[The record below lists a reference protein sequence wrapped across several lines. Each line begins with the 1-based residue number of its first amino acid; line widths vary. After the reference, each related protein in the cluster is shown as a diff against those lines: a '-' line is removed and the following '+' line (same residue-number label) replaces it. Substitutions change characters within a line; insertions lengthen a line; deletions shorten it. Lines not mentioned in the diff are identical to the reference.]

1 MSSGKE
7 GDPKGFHKP
16 DSRSG
21 ETRVSRS
28 GINNGIDAVHV
39 NSAREMVKLH
49 TRGRHPVRP
58 KGNQTASQE
67 AGNVNFAR
75 LRESV
80 SSSYNIS
87 VPASSHQGACTNPQC
102 AHCGSVII
110 PSPSS
115 SIPVQDLPSISIN
128 EWSIYTIKKPI
139 LNTAETEHLNDTRF
153 PFPLP
158 EMIFGNNVVKIVNDK
173 TNSAIEFNA
182 LDALDTLE
190 QESQLKVS
198 YHKEWLESRKTKAT
212 AVSSKLIEKSERTA
226 KENSNTKQQ
235 HDPIEG
241 EGLRP
246 YDWTYSINYK
256 GTAHNFNFVP
266 TDKEMP
272 VQKLLRPDPILFF
285 DESVLFEDELGDNGI
300 SLLTTKIRV
309 MPTCLLLLSR
319 FFLRIDNVIFRV
331 RDTRIYIDFDSN
343 LVLREYKEQEG
354 SYDDVLKKV
363 TDKNDPKKAMRDTN
377 WVSQNIP
384 IVQYSIEASE

>member
-1 MSSGKE
+1 MSDGKE
-7 GDPKGFHKP
+7 DDPEGFYKP
-16 DSRSG
+16 ESRSG
-21 ETRVSRS
+21 IKIARS

-49 TRGRHPVRP
+49 TRGRYPVRP
-58 KGNQTASQE
+58 KSNQTASQD
-67 AGNVNFAR
+67 ASNANFAR
-75 LRESV
+75 IRDSV
-80 SSSYNIS
+80 SSNYNIS
-87 VPASSHQGACTNPQC
+87 VPALSHQGACNNPQC
-102 AHCGSVII
+102 AHCGLVII
-110 PSPSS
+110 PSPRSS
-115 SIPVQDLPSISIN
+115 VPVQDLPSISIN

-173 TNSAIEFNA
+173 TSSAIEFNA

-190 QESQLKVS
+190 QESLLKVS

-226 KENSNTKQQ
+226 KENGNTKP

-256 GTAHNFNFVP
+256 GTVHNFNFVP

-285 DESVLFEDELGDNGI
+285 DELVLFEDELGDNGI

-384 IVQYSIEASE
+384 IVHYSIEACEK